1 MKIKGTDISITR
13 KSFGSVQTDSVVS
26 GSMHKD
32 EAGIRQYYHSA
43 LAKAAKKK
51 QASIAF
57 VVEDLEQGREALYA
71 TAKILAQ
78 EIFRLLHE
86 DKHALRRIVVC
97 AKGAKAYAACKK
109 NTLGYMDYIEY
120 RLKSPFLTVDA
131 IIEYKGGVV
140 LIKRSNPPFGW
151 AIPGGFVDYG
161 ESLEEAVIREAKEE
175 TDLDICGLKQLHTY
189 SDPDRDPR
197 FHTVCTVFI
206 AKGKGIPCAGDDA
219 SGIRI
224 VYPQELKTLDLAFN
238 HGDVLKDYLKLK
250 AGKNPY

>member
-1 MKIKGTDISITR
+1 MKIKGTDINITR
-13 KSFGSVQTDSVVS
+13 KSPGSVHADSVVS
-26 GSMHKD
+26 GAMHKD
-32 EAGIRQYYHSA
+32 ETGIRQYYHSA

-57 VVEDLEQGREALYA
+57 VVEDIEQGRETLYA

-86 DKHALRRIVVC
+86 DKHGFRKIVVC
-97 AKGAKAYAACKK
+97 AEGANAYAACKK
-109 NTLGYMDYIEY
+109 NTLGYLDYIEY

-161 ESLEEAVIREAKEE
+161 ESLEEAVIREAREE
-175 TDLDICGLKQLHTY
+175 TNLDISGLKQLHTY
-189 SDPDRDPR
+189 SDPARDPR
-197 FHTVCTVFI
+197 FHTITVVFV
-206 AKGKGIPCAGDDA
+206 ARGKGIARAGDDA
-219 SGIRI
+219 AGIRI
-224 VYPQELKTLDLAFN
+224 AHPDELKTMDFAFN
-238 HGDVLKDYLKLK
+238 HGDVLKDYLKFK
-250 AGKNPY
+250 AGKDPY

>member
-1 MKIKGTDISITR
+1 MKIKGIDIRVTR
-13 KSFGSVQTDSVVS
+13 KSPGSVGADIVVTS
-26 GSMHKD
+26 LMQKEEGR
-32 EAGIRQYYHSA
+32 IRAYYHSA

-57 VVEDLEQGREALYA
+57 VVEDLEQGRETLYA

-86 DKHALRRIVVC
+86 DKHSLRRIVVC
-97 AKGAKAYAACKK
+97 AKSAKAYEACKK

-175 TDLDICGLKQLHTY
+175 TNLDISGLRQMHTY

-219 SGIRI
+219 AGIRI